1 MAQLQYSE
9 GLRNRIFKNNRMKTL
24 DEKLQLLQDKVLD
37 TDEKIRIMIM
47 GLGSVGLYLLDYL
60 VSTADPRME
69 IIVTGRNYDKMLSDV
84 NIVRTAATIRRQM
97 RATIHIEGD
106 CNLEDVDCIVSVLEK
121 WSPDFIVNSSRVYS
135 GLKYGSISWSHL
147 RAYGIWTPLSVK
159 FAKNIM
165 LAYEKADS
173 NAISINTSY
182 SDAVIPWL
190 KSAGMA
196 YFDFGSGNL
205 NHLIP
210 RMKFFIAEKF
220 GIDNLNDIDVTLA
233 VSHFHDVV
241 ISKEG
246 HAEGQDI
253 LLDIKYQGESLDFN
267 KMELLESCKIA
278 MPVDQKRNMMNASS
292 NFNIIFSILDS
303 ILNHKRVKIHTPGVF
318 GEIGGYP
325 VIIDSIEYARAYI
338 DESVFSLDKMRHAN
352 RKSIYLDGIEDVRY
366 GKLTYTDELIGKIKN
381 EFNCDL
387 TKQVDL
393 SKSNYTAN
401 FLVKEVIEKNINA

>member
-1 MAQLQYSE
+1 M
-9 GLRNRIFKNNRMKTL
+9 ITL
-24 DEKLQLLQDKVLD
+24 DEKLRLLQEKVLD
-37 TDEKIRIMIM
+37 TEEKIRIMII

-69 IIVTGRNYDKMLSDV
+69 IVVVGRNRDRMLSDV

-97 RATIHIEGD
+97 RATIHIEGNCD
-106 CNLEDVDCIVSVLEK
+106 LEDVDSIASVLER
-121 WSPDFIVNSSRVYS
+121 WAPDFIVNSSRVYS

-165 LAYEKADS
+165 LAYEKAGS
-173 NAISINTSY
+173 HAVSINTSY

-210 RMKFFIAEKF
+210 RMKFHIAEKS
-220 GIDNLNDIDVTLA
+220 GIDNLNDIDITLA

-253 LLDIKYQGESLDFN
+253 LLDIRYKGNPVEFDRT
-267 KMELLESCKIA
+267 ELLAACRIA

-292 NFNIIFSILDS
+292 DFDIINSILTA
-303 ILNHKRVKIHTPGVF
+303 IRERTVIKVHTPGVN

-325 VIIDSIEYARAYI
+325 FIIDGRGNARGYI
-338 DESVFSLDKMRHAN
+338 DESVFSLEDMRKAN
-352 RKSIYLDGIEDVRY
+352 RKSIYLDGIENVEN
-366 GKLTYTDELIGKIKN
+366 GVLTYTDELIFKVLA
-381 EFNCDL
+381 EFDE
-387 TKQVDL
+387 TIVKTIPL
-393 SKSNYTAN
+393 SKSSETGD
-401 FLVKEVIEKNINA
+401 FLINRIITTNI